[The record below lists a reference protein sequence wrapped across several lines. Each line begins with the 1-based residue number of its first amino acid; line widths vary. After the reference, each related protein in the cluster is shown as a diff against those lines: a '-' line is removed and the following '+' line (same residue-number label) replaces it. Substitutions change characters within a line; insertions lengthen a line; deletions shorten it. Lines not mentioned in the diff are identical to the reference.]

1 MGLIL
6 DSSTLITAE
15 RKGQTVAALL
25 KQSLAVMGDQET
37 TVSAV
42 ALVELIQGI
51 YRANTPEIRLRR
63 EAFIQELLADV
74 PVYPFTQQIAF
85 LAGRIDGDQQSQGV
99 KVPFPDL
106 LIGATALHLGYAVV
120 TGNPRHFR
128 MIPGLVVRE
137 I

>member
-15 RKGQTVAALL
+15 RKGQTVTALL
-25 KQSLAVMGDQET
+25 KQTLAVTGDQET
-37 TVSAV
+37 AVSTV
-42 ALVELIQGI
+42 ALVELIHGI
-51 YRANTPEIRLRR
+51 YRANTPEIRTRR

-85 LAGRIDGDQQSQGV
+85 LAGRIDGEQQSQGV
-99 KVPFPDL
+99 KIPFPDL

-120 TGNPRHFR
+120 TGNLRHFR
-128 MIPGLVVRE
+128 MIPGLVVKE